1 MQQQQRALYLIGLQ
15 ARGKSISFSE
25 GFQNKQTNKQM
36 RKISDLS
43 TLKRNAERSSRSV
56 PRPNWGLQVRGK
68 STQINKILKFSKTNK
83 QTNKKETQ
91 KKTEP
96 SRKSQT

>member
-15 ARGKSISFSE
+15 ARGKSTSFSE

-43 TLKRNAERSSRSV
+43 TLKRNAERNSSSV
-56 PRPNWGLQVRGK
+56 HRPNWGLQVKGK

-83 QTNKKETQ
+83 QTNTKETQ
-91 KKTEP
+91 K
-96 SRKSQT
+96 